1 MLIIGRIQKGKV
13 GLLIFSIIQKGRA
26 CSSFVRTFCHFCDI
40 LFRPVSE
47 FTNHLF
53 GDGRVSSWPPLFLCS
68 VSYLTTLEM
77 LQCLLTNQ
85 LVFFFKQMYVRSSV
99 NERTKKI
106 LISMHSLGRR
116 GPGLWAHPPAP

>member
-53 GDGRVSSWPPLFLCS
+53 GDELMMEFPPGFPFFCS

-77 LQCLLTNQ
+77 LPCLLTNQ
-85 LVFFFKQMYVRSSV
+85 LVGKQ
-99 NERTKKI
+99 I
-106 LISMHSLGRR
+106 
-116 GPGLWAHPPAP
+116 